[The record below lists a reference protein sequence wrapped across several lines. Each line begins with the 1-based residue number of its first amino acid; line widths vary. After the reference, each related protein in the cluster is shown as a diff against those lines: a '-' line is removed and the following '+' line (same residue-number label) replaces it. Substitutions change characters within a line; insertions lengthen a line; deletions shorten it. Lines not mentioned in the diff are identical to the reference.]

1 MVEGGS
7 AAGRRAIIQVV
18 IVIPSEFAARTVTRE
33 GDAGRVW
40 IERLPG
46 VVAAYLERWG
56 LTPDGPVMHGY
67 VAIVVPVACLGGERA
82 VLKVSWRD
90 GEDFWEARA
99 LAAWDG
105 RGAVRVLKHDDPA
118 GVLLLERLDP
128 ARSARALAG
137 VEASAVAGQVCR
149 RLAVPAPS
157 GMPRVDDLAARWVDE
172 LPRDWERLGR
182 PFPRRWLDAA
192 VESCRELGPGQP
204 DLLLH
209 GDLVFDNIL
218 RAEREPWLVI
228 DPDGLVGEPAFE
240 AAPFLTNRWSEM
252 SAQSDLRAAVRA
264 RLAAFAESAGVD
276 FERARRWA
284 HVRHVSE
291 AIWCREHQP
300 DAVWFVDALIEV
312 LD

>member
-1 MVEGGS
+1 
-7 AAGRRAIIQVV
+7 V
-18 IVIPSEFAARTVTRE
+18 IDVPSEFAARTITRE
-33 GDAGRVW
+33 GDAGRAW
-40 IERLPG
+40 IDRLPG
-46 VVAAYLERWG
+46 VVAAYVERWG

-67 VAIVVPVACLGGERA
+67 VGIVLPVVRPGGEPA
-82 VLKVSWRD
+82 VLKVSWLD
-90 GEDFWEARA
+90 GDDYWEAHA
-99 LAAWDG
+99 LAAWNG
-105 RGAVRVLKHDDPA
+105 RGAVRLLEHDDPA

-137 VEASAVAGQVCR
+137 VDASAVAGQVCR
-149 RLAVPAPS
+149 RLAVPAPP
-157 GMPRVDDLAARWVDE
+157 GMPRVEDLAARWIDE

-192 VESCRELGPGQP
+192 VASCRELGPGQP
-204 DLLLH
+204 GLLLH
-209 GDLVFDNIL
+209 GDLVFDNMI

-240 AAPFLTNRWSEM
+240 AAPFLSNRWSELT
-252 SAQSDLRAAVRA
+252 AQPDLRAAVRA
-264 RLAAFAESAGVD
+264 RLAAFVDGAGVD

-284 HVRHVSE
+284 HVRLVSE

-300 DAVWFVDALIEV
+300 DAVWFVDALTEV